1 MSETH
6 WIHDRAQQRQWFAW
20 LKEANAYRGLAVS
33 YDEIKA
39 NALHVA
45 HMEEFDGDMGQAQK
59 LALAYLD
66 AQVYKAGA
74 MVDEDGVSEIE
85 VPW

>member
-6 WIHDRAQQRQWFAW
+6 WIHDRAQQRAWFAW
-20 LKEANAYRGLAVS
+20 LKEANAYRGLNVS
-33 YDEIKA
+33 YAEIKRE
-39 NALHVA
+39 ALHVE

-59 LALAYLD
+59 LALEYLD
-66 AQVYKAGA
+66 AQVYNAGA
-74 MVDEDGVSEIE
+74 MVDDDGVSEIE